1 MVSVYANLF
10 KTILARVLPSQICL
24 LFIVTASW
32 FCLNTAS
39 QLENMEML
47 APPERPSSITNIDEL
62 RRYIKELNMYYLILA
77 RPRCVFGLTHSLIH
91 HTI

>member
-1 MVSVYANLF
+1 MQA
-10 KTILARVLPSQICL
+10 IMLPSQICL

-77 RPRCVFGLTHSLIH
+77 RPRYGRSVSNKKPVRSQPQS
-91 HTI
+91 